1 MKANLLALSITMALA
16 ANAHAADKKK
26 SGQAVK
32 QASAVSVAAPAA
44 APVVAPQSATSDAT
58 SSVSS
63 VAKEEAQAN
72 KMSATLVIQSFVGVL
87 DQWENQSEAELTT
100 LNQLSLGYKLTKT
113 TSVSLKHNFS
123 YLANAND
130 ESIKKDAAGYK
141 TLPPQIAMSQST
153 EATLLGSEKVGYAL
167 SYYMPVTEAAIKA
180 NSMGT
185 LRLDVPLTWVIN
197 PKYSFSYV
205 FNPRI
210 TMNKTLAANL
220 KMVQVGQLDYS
231 INDNSGVY
239 ASGGFVTPVTGMFAT
254 DDRDGQTLML
264 EAGASFQVG
273 KVTINPSVSEL
284 IATKGQMKFFLAS
297 QSSYNL
303 TLTAAF

>member
-1 MKANLLALSITMALA
+1 MKANLLALSITVALA
-16 ANAHAADKKK
+16 ANAQAADKKK

-32 QASAVSVAAPAA
+32 QASALSVAAPVA
-44 APVVAPQSATSDAT
+44 APAAPQSATSDAT
-58 SSVSS
+58 TSVSA

-72 KMSATLVIQSFVGVL
+72 KMTATLVIQSSVGVL
-87 DQWENQSEAELTT
+87 DQWENQADAELTT
-100 LNQLSLGYKLTKT
+100 VNQLSLGYKLTKT

-130 ESIKKDAAGYK
+130 ESVKKDAAGYK
-141 TLPPQIAMSQST
+141 TLSPQIAMSQST
-153 EATLLGSEKVGYAL
+153 EGTLLGSEKVGYAV

-210 TMNKTLAANL
+210 SMNKTLAANL
-220 KMVQVGQLDYS
+220 KMVQIGQLNYS

-239 ASGGFVTPVTGMFAT
+239 ASGGFVTPVTGLFAA
-254 DDRDGQTLML
+254 DDRAGQTLEL
-264 EAGASFQVG
+264 EAGANFQVG
-273 KVTINPSVSEL
+273 KVRINPSVSESV
-284 IATKGQMKFFLAS
+284 ATKSSMKLFLAS

-303 TLTAAF
+303 NLIAAF